1 MFDSN
6 LTYGEIAN
14 FQADMLD
21 IASDNLPTDKEM
33 QELAEY
39 WGEG

>member
-1 MFDSN
+1 MFDFN
-6 LTYGEIAN
+6 LTYGEIAS

-21 IASDNLPTDKEM
+21 MASDNLPTNEEM